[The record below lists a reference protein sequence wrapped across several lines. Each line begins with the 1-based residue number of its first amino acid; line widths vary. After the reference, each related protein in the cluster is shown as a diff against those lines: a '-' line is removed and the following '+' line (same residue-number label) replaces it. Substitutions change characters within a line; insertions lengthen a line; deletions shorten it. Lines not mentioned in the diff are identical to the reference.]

1 MVLVSERSEKNE
13 IHLKKDSFSS
23 VFLRMFFIF
32 GLLLSFQL
40 MFIPKTAETEEQKK
54 IKPNKILMFI

>member
-1 MVLVSERSEKNE
+1 MVLVSKRSEKNE
-13 IHLKKDSFSS
+13 IHLKKDSFWS
-23 VFLRMFFIF
+23 VFLRMFFIV

-40 MFIPKTAETEEQKK
+40 MFIPKTVETEEQKK